1 MTFMEQIEALER
13 LHSLIRR
20 KATGTPEELA
30 QRFNVSVGTIKNL
43 LNILRNKDLPICY
56 CRNKQTYYYEYDVD
70 VRLFVISAKED
81 LKKIQGGE
89 NIFNY
94 FNPSQN
100 FCLDLSDICNRL
112 KNTEEQN
119 DAGGFRFSEFRD

>member
-30 QRFNVSVGTIKNL
+30 ERFNVSVGTIKNL
-43 LNILRNKDLPICY
+43 LRILKDKELPISY
-56 CRNKQTYYYEYDVD
+56 CRNKQTYYYDYDVD
-70 VRLFVISAKED
+70 VRLFVIDTKEN

-89 NIFNY
+89 SFFTF
-94 FNPSQN
+94 FNPRQN
-100 FCLDLSDICNRL
+100 FCLDTSDLCTKLI
-112 KNTEEQN
+112 NTDEQN
-119 DAGGFRFSEFRD
+119 DAGGFRFSGLGY